1 MTIRRPLVLKDYTEH
16 DMSTPEGRTKINEMR
31 AAAVRLRNYGASVD
45 LIADKL
51 GVTPRDA
58 ETLIDSALR
67 ETMDESTE
75 AMVARQ
81 QAVLN
86 DMTRALYPGMLQG
99 DPNSSGTL
107 LRVLEYGGKLHG
119 LPKQQ
124 RTSTAIDKDAAA
136 LDITGVL
143 QELGYSSPQ
152 TPIEEDETP
161 WSNID

>member
-1 MTIRRPLVLKDYTEH
+1 MSIRRPLVLKDYTAY
-16 DMSTPEGRTKINEMR
+16 DMSTPEGRTKLSEMR
-31 AAAVRLRNYGASVD
+31 AAAVRLRNYGASID

-86 DMTRALYPGMLQG
+86 DMTRALYPAMLQG
-99 DPNSSGTL
+99 DPNSSQVL
-107 LRVLEYGGKLHG
+107 LRVLDHGAKLHG

-124 RTSTAIDKDAAA
+124 RVTTPVDKDIAA
-136 LDITGVL
+136 LDIAADL
-143 QELGYSSPQ
+143 AALGYVSPT
-152 TPIEEDETP
+152 TPIEEDAEP
-161 WSNID
+161 WTNLE

>member
-1 MTIRRPLVLKDYTEH
+1 MTIRRPLVLKDYTDW
-16 DMSTPEGRTKINEMR
+16 DMSTPEGRTKLNEMR

-51 GVTPRDA
+51 GLTPRDA

-107 LRVLEYGGKLHG
+107 LKVLEYGGKLHG
-119 LPKQQ
+119 LPKAQ
-124 RTSTAIDKDAAA
+124 RQTTAVDKDAAA
-136 LDITGVL
+136 MDITAL
-143 QELGYSSPQ
+143 LDQLGYAPPQ
-152 TPIEEDETP
+152 TPVEPDTEP

>member
-1 MTIRRPLVLKDYTEH
+1 MTIRRPLVLKDYTDA
-16 DMSTPEGRTKINEMR
+16 DMSTPEGRTKLHELR

-51 GVTPRDA
+51 GLSARDA

-99 DPNSSGTL
+99 DANASGTL
-107 LRVLEYGGKLHG
+107 LKVLEYGGKLHG
-119 LPKQQ
+119 LPKAQ
-124 RTSTAIDKDAAA
+124 RTSQAVDKDAAA
-136 LDITGVL
+136 LDIVADM
-143 QELGYSSPQ
+143 EAIGYAPPQ
-152 TPIEEDETP
+152 LPIEPDTDT
-161 WSNID
+161 WSTID

>member
-1 MTIRRPLVLKDYTEH
+1 MTIRRPLVLKDFTEW
-16 DMSTPEGRTKINEMR
+16 DMSTPEGRTKLMEMR
-31 AAAVRLRNYGASVD
+31 AAAVRLRNYGMPVD

-51 GVTPRDA
+51 GTSPRDA

-86 DMTRALYPGMLQG
+86 DMTRSLYPGMLQG
-99 DPNSSGTL
+99 DPNASGTL
-107 LRVLEYGGKLHG
+107 LKVLEYGGKLHG

-124 RTSTAIDKDAAA
+124 RQTTAVDKDVAA
-136 LDITGVL
+136 LDIVADM
-143 QELGYSSPQ
+143 EAIGYAPPQ
-152 TPIEEDETP
+152 LPIEEDETP

>member
-1 MTIRRPLVLKDYTEH
+1 MTIRRPLVLKDYDEA
-16 DMSTPEGRTKINEMR
+16 DMSTPEGRTKLHEMR

-51 GVTPRDA
+51 GLTPRDA

-81 QAVLN
+81 TAVLN

-99 DPNSSGTL
+99 DPNVSTAL
-107 LRVLEYGGKLHG
+107 LRVLDYGSKLHG

-124 RTSTAIDKDAAA
+124 RVSTAVDKDAAA
-136 LDITGVL
+136 LDIAADL
-143 QELGYSSPQ
+143 AALGYTSPQ

-161 WSNID
+161 WSNIE

>member
-1 MTIRRPLVLKDYTEH
+1 MTIRRPLVLKDFKEA
-16 DMSTPEGRTKINEMR
+16 DMSTPEGRTKLSEMR

-51 GVTPRDA
+51 GLTARDA

-107 LRVLEYGGKLHG
+107 LKVLEYGGKLHG
-119 LPKQQ
+119 LPKAQ
-124 RTSTAIDKDAAA
+124 RTTTAVDKDAAA
-136 LDITGVL
+136 LDIVADM
-143 QELGYSSPQ
+143 EAIGYAP
-152 TPIEEDETP
+152 PRIPVEEDETP

>member
-1 MTIRRPLVLKDYTEH
+1 MTIRRPLVLKDYTAW
-16 DMSTPEGRTKINEMR
+16 DMSTSEGRTKISELR
-31 AAAVRLRNYGASVD
+31 AAAVRLRNYGASID

-51 GVTPRDA
+51 ELSPRDT

-99 DPNSSGTL
+99 DPNSSTVL
-107 LRVLEYGGKLHG
+107 LKVMEYGGKLHG

-124 RTSTAIDKDAAA
+124 RVTTPVDKDVAA
-136 LDITGVL
+136 LDIAADL
-143 QELGYSSPQ
+143 AKLGYTSPQ

-161 WSNID
+161 WSNIE